1 MMTPWIRW
9 VLWCGCFLV
18 ILSPGHI
25 QTVAAQDEDRPL
37 YKTRYRVINVHR
49 HCDNPS
55 EAALKAEFDVMQR
68 VGFSAMVNLLI
79 DGGWSDRNLPGWL
92 ELQKKHADHLVVFGS
107 INLGKSKS
115 PTFFADLVQE
125 MEVQKRLGAHGV
137 KVWKN
142 LGMYAKDADGKL
154 IKLDDRRLDPF
165 WARCG
170 ELELPILLHVAD
182 PKEYW
187 YPLTYNSFHYG
198 LRSEKDQHD
207 KNPNMPSWEELI
219 RQRDAVLKKHPRTI
233 IIGAHMGSMT
243 FELQKL
249 AETLDR
255 YPNFHIDTSA
265 RLRILGRLNP
275 RAVRDFFVKY
285 QDRILFGT
293 DSSVLYGIRPDD
305 ADGIKKWQDKTARFY
320 SRHLEYFETDHIN
333 LVEPYGYAKDWLRL
347 AGAKLPPEVLEK
359 LYHGNAER
367 LIPALRLKPAER
379 KPVSP

>member
-1 MMTPWIRW
+1 M
-9 VLWCGCFLV
+9 
-18 ILSPGHI
+18 
-25 QTVAAQDEDRPL
+25 
-37 YKTRYRVINVHR
+37 
-49 HCDNPS
+49 
-55 EAALKAEFDVMQR
+55 
-68 VGFSAMVNLLI
+68 
-79 DGGWSDRNLPGWL
+79 
-92 ELQKKHADHLVVFGS
+92 
-107 INLGKSKS
+107 
-115 PTFFADLVQE
+115 
-125 MEVQKRLGAHGV
+125 QKRLGAHGV

-165 WARCG
+165 WAKCG

-219 RQRDAVLKKHPRTI
+219 RQRDAVLKKHPKTI

-275 RAVRDFFVKY
+275 KAVRNFFVKY

-293 DSSVLYGIRPDD
+293 DSSVLYGVRSDD

-359 LYHGNAER
+359 FYHGNAER
-367 LIPALRLKPAER
+367 LIPALRPKPAE
-379 KPVSP
+379 